1 MKVPFKGLINA
12 VSQASLRYAGGI
24 KMIKPEY
31 KRELSH
37 SYLILEN
44 IPKDKMDNY
53 QCRMILKNKIPGL
66 LCSSE
71 RYINGKACLYYDI
84 SSRQSL
90 DQLYEAGKLSFAEI
104 LGIVDGLA
112 RVLENMSGFL
122 LEEQNL
128 LLDPGYMYLD
138 LDTQQLC
145 LLYYPFA
152 EKENPIGSIYMPI
165 AEFFLEHVDHKEEK
179 AVSAAYQFYKMSKA
193 ESFRIESFRCIWE
206 KNESA
211 GQEEG
216 TAGYAGETFPG
227 EDGYSEWGAESDD
240 HQGLFYEEPG
250 LYTYNTEYDG
260 SKLSFLDIDEDNDTG
275 EYVNKGIA
283 EKRITEKRI
292 SDKRIS
298 EKRTAEK
305 KAADKRTT
313 GKRTADKTVTEKRAE
328 KKAAGREIADAAE
341 SEKSAE
347 KLRRLNLTG
356 LGAASLAFGILCMVI
371 WYLQPENL
379 LKTVLFGLLALDGI
393 TLLVFLWRLTVKK
406 EPKEEK
412 REEMKDADTWESF
425 DWLPEYGEDSK
436 MVFLGEP
443 GCNQGNPGQQKK
455 GKPRLRGEV
464 EGKEISYRLEPLPM
478 IAGKLRNRVQL
489 LLPDASVSR
498 IHARLVEKEGRVALM
513 DLNSANGT
521 YINGIRLEQNE
532 SMVLEKGDEI
542 RFGDM
547 IFQYEE

>member
-1 MKVPFKGLINA
+1 
-12 VSQASLRYAGGI
+12 
-24 KMIKPEY
+24 MIKPEY

-71 RYINGKACLYYDI
+71 RFINGKVCLYYDI

-90 DQLYEAGKLSFAEI
+90 DQLYEAGKMSFAEI

-112 RVLENMSGFL
+112 HVLENMSGFL

-128 LLDPGYMYLD
+128 LLDPRYMYLD

-152 EKENPIGSIYMPI
+152 EKENPTGSIYMPV

-193 ESFRIESFRCIWE
+193 ESFSIESFRGIWE
-206 KNESA
+206 KNEGI
-211 GQEEG
+211 GQED
-216 TAGYAGETFPG
+216 AGPAGHAGEAFYG
-227 EDGYSEWGAESDD
+227 DDGYPEWVAESDD
-240 HQGLFYEEPG
+240 RQGQFYEEPG
-250 LYTYNTEYDG
+250 LYTYSTENEKQ
-260 SKLSFLDIDEDNDTG
+260 KLSFIDIDEDNFTR
-275 EYVNKGIA
+275 EYIDRGIA
-283 EKRITEKRI
+283 EKRIA
-292 SDKRIS
+292 

-305 KAADKRTT
+305 KESEKKSANKRMAGKRSADK
-313 GKRTADKTVTEKRAE
+313 AAEKGTE
-328 KKAAGREIADAAE
+328 KKAAGRETADAAG
-341 SEKSAE
+341 SEKSAD

-371 WYLQPENL
+371 WYLQPEKL
-379 LKTVLFGLLALDGI
+379 LKTALFGLLALDGVV
-393 TLLVFLWRLTVKK
+393 LLVFLWRLTVRK
-406 EPKEEK
+406 ETKEEK
-412 REEMKDADTWESF
+412 GEEIQDADTWESF
-425 DWLPEYGEDSK
+425 EWLSEYGEDSK

-443 GCNQGNPGQQKK
+443 GCNQGNSGQQKK
-455 GKPRLRGEV
+455 GKPRLRGVV
-464 EGKEISYRLEPLPM
+464 EGKEVSYRLEPLPM

>member
-1 MKVPFKGLINA
+1 
-12 VSQASLRYAGGI
+12 
-24 KMIKPEY
+24 MIKPEY

-71 RYINGKACLYYDI
+71 RFINGKVCLYYDI

-90 DQLYEAGKLSFAEI
+90 EQLYEAGKMSFAEI

-112 RVLENMSGFL
+112 HVLENMSGFL

-128 LLDPGYMYLD
+128 LLDPRYMYLD

-152 EKENPIGSIYMPI
+152 EKENPAGSIYMPV

-193 ESFRIESFRCIWE
+193 ESFSIESFRGIWE
-206 KNESA
+206 KNEGI
-211 GQEEG
+211 GQEDTG
-216 TAGYAGETFPG
+216 PAGHAGEAFYG
-227 EDGYSEWGAESDD
+227 DDGYPEWVAESDD
-240 HQGLFYEEPG
+240 RQGQFYEEPG
-250 LYTYNTEYDG
+250 LYTYSTENEKQ
-260 SKLSFLDIDEDNDTG
+260 KLSFIDIDEDNFTR
-275 EYVNKGIA
+275 EYIDRGIA
-283 EKRITEKRI
+283 EKRIA
-292 SDKRIS
+292 

-305 KAADKRTT
+305 KESEKKSANKKASGKRSADKAAAEKGMEKKTT
-313 GKRTADKTVTEKRAE
+313 GRD
-328 KKAAGREIADAAE
+328 IADAAE
-341 SEKSAE
+341 SEKSAD

-356 LGAASLAFGILCMVI
+356 LGSASLAFGILCMVI
-371 WYLQPENL
+371 WYLQPEKL
-379 LKTVLFGLLALDGI
+379 LKTALFGLLALDGVV
-393 TLLVFLWRLTVKK
+393 LLVFLWRLTVRK

-412 REEMKDADTWESF
+412 GEEMQDADTWESF
-425 DWLPEYGEDSK
+425 EWLSEYGEDSK

-443 GCNQGNPGQQKK
+443 GCNQGNSGQQKK
-455 GKPRLRGEV
+455 GKPRLRGVV
-464 EGKEISYRLEPLPM
+464 EGKEVSYRLEPLPM

-532 SMVLEKGDEI
+532 SMVLEKGDDI